1 MSAQRAILALAGAG
15 VGVLAMMLGV
25 ATWGWNFLAGAAFLV
40 VLALGLGIS
49 LARLRTMPVNPPNG
63 SASHGRPAAAAT
75 LTGPVP
81 AADPLAS
88 LQALTPA
95 QFEEFARLLL
105 MASGL
110 YHDVQVVGAS
120 GDQGIDLTMRDSAD
134 NLCVVQCKRYK
145 GTVSPRVIRELY
157 GVMARTGAREAF
169 LITTGRVSSGA
180 QAWIGAKP
188 VHVWDAE
195 RLLGYAR
202 RYLGSDLGQ
211 TIKRAQAVSTGR
223 NSRGS

>member
-1 MSAQRAILALAGAG
+1 MRSQRAILALAGAG
-15 VGVLAMMLGV
+15 VGVLGIMLGV
-25 ATWGWNFLAGAAFLV
+25 ATWGWNFLPGAAFLV
-40 VLALGLGIS
+40 VLALGLGAS
-49 LARLRTMPVNPPNG
+49 LRRVRAMPVDRPMRRASLGPPLEAAMQPA
-63 SASHGRPAAAAT
+63 SA
-75 LTGPVP
+75 P
-81 AADPLAS
+81 AADPLAN
-88 LQALTPA
+88 LQALSPA

-105 MASGL
+105 IASGL

-120 GDQGIDLTMRDSAD
+120 GDQGIDLTMRDGGG

-145 GTVSPRVIRELY
+145 GTVSPSVVRELY

-169 LITTGRVSSGA
+169 LITTGRVSSAA

-195 RLLGYAR
+195 RLLAYAR

-211 TIKRAQAVSTGR
+211 TIQRAQAATAERV
-223 NSRGS
+223 SRGS

>member
-49 LARLRTMPVNPPNG
+49 LVRLRATPVDRIG
-63 SASHGRPAAAAT
+63 ESAARGRPAYPAVST
-75 LTGPVP
+75 VPVP
-81 AADPLAS
+81 GADPLAS
-88 LQALTPA
+88 LRALTPA

-120 GDQGIDLTMRDSAD
+120 GDQGIDLTMHDGGG

-145 GTVSPRVIRELY
+145 GTVSPRVVRELY

-188 VHVWDAE
+188 VHVWDGQ
-195 RLLGYAR
+195 RLLDYAR
-202 RYLGSDLGQ
+202 RYLGSELGQ
-211 TIKRAQAVSTGR
+211 TINRAQAASTGR
-223 NSRGS
+223 GSRGS

>member
-1 MSAQRAILALAGAG
+1 MRSQRAILALAAAG
-15 VGVLAMMLGV
+15 VGVLGIMLGF
-25 ATWGWNFLAGAAFLV
+25 ASWGWNFLPGAAFLV
-40 VLALGLGIS
+40 VLALGLGAS
-49 LARLRTMPVNPPNG
+49 LRRLRAIPVDRPM
-63 SASHGRPAAAAT
+63 GRATRDRPVDAPAPA
-75 LTGPVP
+75 GPTP
-81 AADPLAS
+81 QADPLAS

-105 MASGL
+105 VASGL

-120 GDQGIDLTMRDSAD
+120 GDQGIDLTMRDGGG

-145 GTVSPRVIRELY
+145 GTVSPSVVRELY

-169 LITTGRVSSGA
+169 LITTGRVSSAA

-195 RLLGYAR
+195 RLPAYAR
-202 RYLGSDLGQ
+202 RYLGAEFAG
-211 TIKRAQAVSTGR
+211 TIKRAQAASTGR
-223 NSRGS
+223 VYRGS